1 MSEDV
6 KQQMVAIL
14 PRLRRFGYALTGNI
28 DDGDDLVQ
36 AACERALGRLHQWR
50 RGTRLDSW
58 MYRIMQNLWIDQ
70 MRARKVRGQ
79 PEDPAIL
86 DSLPGTDG
94 RRVTEATLMLEAV
107 RQAVGQLPEEQRVV
121 FALVAV
127 DGYSYSEAAE
137 VLDVPKGTIMSRL
150 WRARQ
155 RVAEL
160 ALEPAPG

>member
-14 PRLRRFGYALTGNI
+14 PRLRRFGYALTGSI

-36 AACERALGRLHQWR
+36 GACERALSRLHQWQ

-70 MRARKVRGQ
+70 IRARKVRGY
-79 PEDPAIL
+79 PEDPAALETIA
-86 DSLPGTDG
+86 GTDG
-94 RRVTEATLMLEAV
+94 RRVTESSLMLETV
-107 RQAVGQLPEEQRVV
+107 RQAVNQLPEEQRVV

-127 DGYSYSEAAE
+127 EGHSYCEAAE

-150 WRARQ
+150 SRARR
-155 RVAEL
+155 RVMEL
-160 ALEPAPG
+160 TLESAVG